1 MKKLISLM
9 LALILVCSMIPM
21 TASAAFD
28 PSGYFM
34 FTKDESGNNWTG
46 YKNTSSGVQHSTIP
60 VSEFNPGNYDNIVY
74 TNNKWFGYSSTGTGG
89 NIDSEM
95 KAYIQAVQAAAAIPV
110 HTDPRDHDLGWNC
123 NTKYHWKECAC
134 GARFGEE
141 LHVDPLETENDYC
154 VCGYHFSSNAD
165 LVTLWVKGC
174 PGIKNF
180 NKNTTEYKLNAY
192 TYKDVKEVKFS
203 TRTHDSESTVE
214 LPEDLTL
221 KEGENKFEIKVHS
234 ENKKVTKVYT
244 VIINKEPQK

>member
-9 LALILVCSMIPM
+9 LALILICALIPM
-21 TASAAFD
+21 SA
-28 PSGYFM
+28 M
-34 FTKDESGNNWTG
+34 
-46 YKNTSSGVQHSTIP
+46 
-60 VSEFNPGNYDNIVY
+60 
-74 TNNKWFGYSSTGTGG
+74 
-89 NIDSEM
+89 
-95 KAYIQAVQAAAAIPV
+95 AAADRYFFRDETGIWYESSNGAEGPYDTKVEDSDLLKELENDYLNYIASQNGTPTIV

-180 NKNTTEYKLNAY
+180 SKNTTEYKLNAY

-203 TRTHDSESTVE
+203 TRTHDSEATVE

>member
-1 MKKLISLM
+1 MKKLISLI
-9 LALILVCSMIPM
+9 LALILILSALPV
-21 TASAAFD
+21 TAFAFSPD
-28 PSGYFM
+28 DYVYIRPSGDKWLAGKP
-34 FTKDESGNNWTG
+34 TESGYPIEVDITKEYLAYLDG
-46 YKNTSSGVQHSTIP
+46 LT
-60 VSEFNPGNYDNIVY
+60 
-74 TNNKWFGYSSTGTGG
+74 
-89 NIDSEM
+89 
-95 KAYIQAVQAAAAIPV
+95 KAVPV

-203 TRTHDSESTVE
+203 TRTHDSEATVE

-221 KEGENKFEIKVHS
+221 KEGENKFEIKVHA